1 MQLKYFSLIVA
12 DQTDALRFY
21 TDTLGFRK
29 IADLPAGEYRWLTVT
44 PPDGIEGVELS
55 LEPAVFPHA
64 REYQKACFDAGIP
77 LLMLNTRDIR
87 SDFDRLTEKGVAF
100 RGEPIQAG
108 TVTMVTFEDTC
119 GNLVIL
125 VQAEA

>member
-12 DQTDALRFY
+12 DQADALKFY

-29 IADLPAGEYRWLTVT
+29 IADVPAGEYRWLTVT

-77 LLMLNTRDIR
+77 LLMLTTNDIR
-87 SDFDRLTEKGVAF
+87 SDFDRLTDKGVAF

-108 TVTMVTFEDTC
+108 TVTMVAFEDTC

-125 VQAEA
+125 VQPEA

>member
-12 DQTDALRFY
+12 DQAEALKFY
-21 TDTLGFRK
+21 SETLGFRK
-29 IADLPAGEYRWLTVT
+29 IADVPAGEYRWLTVT

-64 REYQKACFDAGIP
+64 REYQNACYEAGIP
-77 LLMLNTRDIR
+77 LLMLTTKDIR
-87 SDFDRLTEKGVAF
+87 SDFDRLKAKGVVF
-100 RGEPIQAG
+100 RGEPIRAG

-125 VQAEA
+125 VQPEA